1 VIARRAD
8 KARLGGP
15 LVLSAVAHIGILAAM
30 VLARAPEP
38 PMLPPIYRVTM
49 VAAPRGPRQVGVVRP
64 PAPTPPAPTPAA
76 EPAPAT
82 SPKAAELPPDAM
94 AAPAAPRVTP
104 PRERATPN
112 ATPTKPKER
121 TEPAPTPPKDTKTGD
136 EKPAERTPPRRSPLP
151 TAGGGPEGGRGSD
164 VANVDIKGI
173 EFPYPAYLQ
182 NVTRQIILRF
192 TPPDGR
198 PLTAEVSF
206 LIHRDGSVTNIQLFR
221 GSGVFDFDL
230 EARAAVEAAGRS
242 GAFGALPAG
251 FRDDVL
257 PVYFTFDPRIIR

>member
-1 VIARRAD
+1 MIARRAD
-8 KARLGGP
+8 QARLGGP
-15 LVLSAVAHIGILAAM
+15 LVLSAVAHIGIVGVM
-30 VLARAPEP
+30 VLSRSPEP
-38 PMLPPIYRVTM
+38 PVLPPIYRVTM
-49 VAAPRGPRQVGVVRP
+49 VAAPAAPRQVGVVRP
-64 PAPTPPAPTPAA
+64 PAPAPTPPTPAPEA
-76 EPAPAT
+76 APAT
-82 SPKAAELPPDAM
+82 SPKAAELPPNAM
-94 AAPAAPRVTP
+94 AAPDAPRVTP

-112 ATPTKPKER
+112 ATPTPPKAR
-121 TEPAPTPPKDTKTGD
+121 TEPTPPTDTKAGEPDT
-136 EKPAERTPPRRSPLP
+136 PARTPPRRTPLP

-198 PLTAEVSF
+198 PLKAEVKF
-206 LIHRDGSVTNIQLFR
+206 LIHRDGSVSDIQIFR

-242 GAFGALPAG
+242 GAFNPLPGG

-257 PVYFTFDPRIIR
+257 PVFFTFDPRIIR